1 MKRAMKNFA
10 AALSLSALAIGS
22 AYAQPILSWD
32 YVNEAGF
39 SDFAPGDQV
48 TPSGDSGDLLNLPTT
63 LSWGPNNS
71 SSLTA
76 GSPVS
81 GTIITGVN
89 EFGPPAPGVP
99 LTHDNFPIQLGVS
112 LDSATLSSLVTLTPT
127 GGGTTVQLPTI
138 DFEILFAETPNL
150 GGAGGACL
158 GGGVSG
164 DAENA
169 AGCRDIFV
177 LANPE
182 AFEAAI
188 GFTLDGFD
196 YDVAITSQGLAP
208 LTPEACAAVGEAAGC
223 IGFLTPENETSVFE
237 SFFQI
242 RVTLVPEPHALA
254 LLGLALAGMG
264 MMRRRT

>member
-1 MKRAMKNFA
+1 
-10 AALSLSALAIGS
+10 
-22 AYAQPILSWD
+22 WD
-32 YVNEAGF
+32 YINEAGF
-39 SDFAPGDQV
+39 SAFSPGGTV
-48 TPSGDSGDLLNLPTT
+48 TSSGDSGDLLNLPTT

-81 GTIITGVN
+81 GVIITGIN
-89 EFGPPAPGVP
+89 EFGPLAPGVP
-99 LTHDNFPIQLGVS
+99 LSHDNFPIQLGFS

-138 DFEILFAETPNL
+138 DFDILFVETPNL
-150 GGAGGACL
+150 GGAGGACIA
-158 GGGVSG
+158 GGTSG
-164 DAENA
+164 EGADA

-182 AFEAAI
+182 AFGGSI
-188 GFTLDGFD
+188 GFNLDGFE

-223 IGFLTPENETSVFE
+223 IGFLTEENATGVFE

-242 RVTLVPEPHALA
+242 RVTLADVPEPHILG
-254 LLGLALAGMG
+254 LLGLALTGLG
-264 MMRRRT
+264 LSRRRRP

>member
-1 MKRAMKNFA
+1 MKRAMKQLA
-10 AALSLSALAIGS
+10 AALSLSALGIGS
-22 AYAQPILSWD
+22 AYAAPILSWD

-39 SDFAPGDQV
+39 SAFAPASEV
-48 TPSGDSGDLLNLPTT
+48 TASGNSGAILGLPTT
-63 LSWGPNNS
+63 LGWGPNNV
-71 SSLTA
+71 SSLSA

-89 EFGPPAPGVP
+89 AFGPPAPGVP
-99 LTHDNFPIQLGVS
+99 LEHDNFPIQLGIS

-127 GGGTTVQLPTI
+127 GGGPTIQLPTI

-150 GGAGGACL
+150 GDSSGACL

-164 DAENA
+164 DADNA

-182 AFEAAI
+182 AFDAAI
-188 GFTLDGFD
+188 GFALDGFQ
-196 YDVAITSQGLAP
+196 YDVAVTGQGLTP
-208 LTPEACAAVGEAAGC
+208 LTPEACAAVGEAPGC

-242 RVTLVPEPHALA
+242 RVTLVPEPHVLA

-264 MMRRRT
+264 FIRRRT

>member
-1 MKRAMKNFA
+1 MKRAIKTLA
-10 AALSLSALAIGS
+10 VALSLSALTIGS
-22 AYAQPILSWD
+22 AYAQPVLSWD

-39 SDFAPGDQV
+39 SGFAPGSEV
-48 TPSGDSGDLLNLPTT
+48 TSSGSSGTLLTLPTT

-99 LTHDNFPIQLGVS
+99 LQHDNFPIQLGVS

-127 GGGTTVQLPTI
+127 GGGPTIELPTI
-138 DFEILFAETPNL
+138 DFEILFVETPNL

-158 GGGVSG
+158 GGGISG
-164 DAENA
+164 DADNA

-177 LANPE
+177 LANPD
-182 AFEAAI
+182 AFNVPI
-188 GFTLDGFD
+188 GFSFDGFN
-196 YDVAITSQGLAP
+196 YDVAITSQGLAA
-208 LTPEACAAVGEAAGC
+208 LTPEACAALGQAAGC
-223 IGFLTPENETSVFE
+223 IGFLTPENQTSTFE

-264 MMRRRT
+264 FIRRRT